1 MPKPT
6 PPKASKPAKA
16 EKAAKGSPAA
26 KAVKTTPPTKAAT
39 PTKAAAVPTRA
50 AAKEFK
56 HPLLDEARALAA
68 KGSLL
73 EAANTME
80 SLAASLKGNERAQV
94 LCYAA
99 LMLKA
104 LDNPRALAWAQQATQ
119 QAPQLTQTWM
129 ALAAVYD
136 ETRKR
141 KETIDALQQALKTS
155 ATPHQCVDAGRM
167 LVRLGEQALGLE
179 AVRKG
184 YDASNGQLGLASYSL
199 RVALQCADWA
209 LAGRITRQL
218 RQAHDE
224 GRTVEAAETPRTHVL
239 WCADEATNMKVIQAF
254 AKRAYPERERLV
266 TQAWP
271 DDGKRKLRIAYL
283 SSDYRDHATSLLALG
298 LMRHHD
304 RSQFELVA
312 YCTSYD
318 DGSALR
324 REMLNRF
331 DRARTISKMTDRQA
345 ADLIVKDKIDVLID
359 LNGLTEGTRHGV
371 LAWHP
376 APVQIS
382 YLGYPG
388 TVGGRFV
395 EYIIGDDYTV
405 PQGAEQL
412 YPEKVIRIPPT
423 YQINDYVARYLPPA
437 PTRQQLG
444 LPADRPIVGMFNN
457 VNKVHPEV
465 WQTWMKI
472 LKLVPNAVLWMLDP
486 GAVAAGHLREQ
497 AQLAG
502 VEPGQLVF
510 APKLKQDAHLAR
522 LRQCDIVLDP
532 WPYGGHTTTG
542 DALFAGVAVVA
553 LEGTNFASRVSG
565 GLLKGAGLGNL
576 VMPNIDSYVNKAVEL
591 INKPAEL
598 QKIKQF
604 LRKNRDTLPVF
615 DALTRTR
622 QLEAGYRAAHQRA
635 LRGLAPDHLL
645 VNVKRG

>member
-1 MPKPT
+1 MPKTTVTKSTRKSPAVKS
-6 PPKASKPAKA
+6 PKGAVSAPVASQSSQSAQA
-16 EKAAKGSPAA
+16 GAAAK
-26 KAVKTTPPTKAAT
+26 TPLT
-39 PTKAAAVPTRA
+39 
-50 AAKEFK
+50 KEFK

-68 KGSLL
+68 KGALP
-73 EAANTME
+73 EAAATLE
-80 SLAASLKGNERAQV
+80 TLAASLKGNERSQV

-99 LMLKA
+99 LMLKS
-104 LDNPRALAWAQQATQ
+104 LDNPRALSWALQATEST
-119 QAPQLTQTWM
+119 PKLTQAWM
-129 ALAAVYD
+129 ALATVYD
-136 ETRKR
+136 DVRNR
-141 KETIDALQQALKTS
+141 KETIGALQQALKT
-155 ATPHQCVDAGRM
+155 APTPHQCVDVGRM

-184 YDASNGQLGLASYSL
+184 YETSKGHLGLASYSL
-199 RVALQCADWA
+199 RVALQCADWE
-209 LAGRITRQL
+209 LAGRITQQL
-218 RQAHDE
+218 RQAHDA

-239 WCADEATNMKVIQAF
+239 WCADEATNIKVIQAF
-254 AKRAYPERERLV
+254 TQRAYPERERLV

-283 SSDYRDHATSLLALG
+283 SSDFRDHATSLLALG

-324 REMLNRF
+324 REMINRF
-331 DRARTISKMTDRQA
+331 DKARTIAKMTDRQA

-359 LNGLTEGTRHGV
+359 LNGPTEGTRHGV

-405 PQGAEQL
+405 PQGAEQR
-412 YPEKVIRIPPT
+412 YPEKIIRIPPT

-472 LKLVPNAVLWMLDP
+472 LKQVPTAVLWMLDP
-486 GAVAAGHLREQ
+486 GAVAAGHLRQQ
-497 AQLAG
+497 AKLAG
-502 VEPGQLVF
+502 IEADQLVF
-510 APKLKQDAHLAR
+510 APKLKQEAHLAR
-522 LRQCDIVLDP
+522 MRQCDIVLDP

-553 LEGTNFASRVSG
+553 LQGTNFASRVSG
-565 GLLKGAGLGNL
+565 GLLSAAGLSSL
-576 VMPNIDSYVNKAVEL
+576 VMPTVESYVSKAVEL

-598 QKIKQF
+598 QKIKQY
-604 LRKNRDTLPVF
+604 LRKNRSTLPVF
-615 DALTRTR
+615 DAPTRTR

-635 LRGLAPDHLL
+635 VRGLPADHLM
-645 VNVKRG
+645 VNVKR

>member
-1 MPKPT
+1 MPKPPT
-6 PPKASKPAKA
+6 PKATKPQKPNA
-16 EKAAKGSPAA
+16 AAKGA
-26 KAVKTTPPTKAAT
+26 KAKPIPKVASAA
-39 PTKAAAVPTRA
+39 PAP
-50 AAKEFK
+50 KEFK

-68 KGSLL
+68 RGALP

-80 SLAASLKGNERAQV
+80 KLASSLKGNERSQV

-99 LMLKA
+99 LMTKA
-104 LDNPRALAWAQQATQ
+104 LDNPRALAWAKQATEDSP
-119 QAPQLTQTWM
+119 ALTQAWM
-129 ALAAVYD
+129 ALASVFD

-141 KETIDALQQALKTS
+141 KETIGALQEALKTA

-167 LVRLGEQALGLE
+167 LARLGEQALALQ

-184 YDASNGQLGLASYSL
+184 YDASGGHLSLASYSL

-209 LAGRITRQL
+209 LSGRIIQQL
-218 RQAHDE
+218 RQAHDS
-224 GRTVEAAETPRTHVL
+224 GRTAEAAETPRTHVL
-239 WCADEATNMKVIQAF
+239 WCADDAINIKVIKAF
-254 AKRAYPERERLV
+254 ATKAYPERERLV
-266 TQAWP
+266 TKAWQ
-271 DDGKRKLRIAYL
+271 DDGKRKLRIAYM

-324 REMLNRF
+324 REMLNRC
-331 DRARTISKMTDRQA
+331 DKARSIAKMTDRQA

-395 EYIIGDDYTV
+395 EYIIGDEHTV
-405 PQGAEQL
+405 PKGAELL
-412 YPEKVIRIPPT
+412 YPEKIIRIPPT

-444 LPADRPIVGMFNN
+444 LPADRPVVGMFNN

-472 LKLVPNAVLWMLDP
+472 LKQVPRAVFWMLEP
-486 GAVAAGHLREQ
+486 GAVAAQHLREQ
-497 AQLAG
+497 AKLAG
-502 VEPGQLVF
+502 ITAEQLVF
-510 APKLKQDAHLAR
+510 APKLKQEAHLAR

-553 LEGTNFASRVSG
+553 LQGSNFASRVSG
-565 GLLKGAGLGNL
+565 GLLKAAGLSSL
-576 VMPNIDSYVNKAVEL
+576 VMPDVDSYVSKAVLL
-591 INKPAEL
+591 INQPAEL
-598 QKIKQF
+598 QKIKQH

-635 LRGLAPDHLL
+635 MRGLAPDHLL
-645 VNVKRG
+645 VKVAK